1 MVGHLNHP
9 QPFYLWYNDV
19 TNKMRKCDG
28 MNKREKEYSDVLE
41 DLYDLVL
48 DPSIHDYER
57 EPLLKAKN
65 ELEKNSYFPKVMA
78 NLEFDLRPY
87 AIQSKL
93 SEPVGKF
100 YMKASTKGRFDRELG
115 KGLAATPITFGNI
128 L

>member
-1 MVGHLNHP
+1 MS
-9 QPFYLWYNDV
+9 
-19 TNKMRKCDG
+19 
-28 MNKREKEYSDVLE
+28 KREKEYSDVME

-48 DPSIHDYER
+48 DPTIHEYE
-57 EPLLKAKN
+57 
-65 ELEKNSYFPKVMA
+65 KVMA

-115 KGLAATPITFGNI
+115 KGLAATPITFGSI